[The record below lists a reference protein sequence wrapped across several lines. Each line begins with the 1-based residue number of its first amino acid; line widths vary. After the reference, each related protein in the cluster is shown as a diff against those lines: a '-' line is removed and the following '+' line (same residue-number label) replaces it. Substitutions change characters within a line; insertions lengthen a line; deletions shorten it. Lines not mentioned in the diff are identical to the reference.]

1 MQLAYILWTVN
12 PEVLDSL
19 GLDLSFD
26 FRWYGILF
34 ASGFLFGQSI
44 IDYIWKA
51 EGKPAKDVEILT
63 IYALIGTV
71 IGARLGHVLFYDDKG
86 IYRSDPIQALYI
98 WEGGLASHGA
108 AFALIL
114 SVWLYSRK
122 RYGQSF
128 LWVIDRV
135 VITVALGG
143 ALIRIGNLMNSEI
156 IGKPTDTDS
165 GFVFARSAYD
175 VINKN
180 DLNKKILNFHI
191 TRSNS
196 DTVINNKT
204 YAGLTVHFEVEK
216 GAVTEN
222 DLQLKVKGELA
233 KLIITNPESAPH
245 FSVLQDQLKPMISE
259 VPNADGNIEA
269 SFNIYGIPRYP
280 SQLYE
285 SISTFLTF
293 LLLGFLW
300 FRYKDKTPEGLLFS
314 LFVIINFG
322 LRFLYEFTKE
332 PQVDFEK
339 EMTYNMGQLLSIP
352 LVIAGLITLYIVL
365 TRTKKVNQ

>member
-1 MQLAYILWTVN
+1 MQLAYILWTAN

-51 EGKPAKDVEILT
+51 EGKPAKDVEALT

-71 IGARLGHVLFYDDKG
+71 IGARLGHVLFYDEGG
-86 IYRSDPIQALYI
+86 IYRADPIKALYI

-143 ALIRIGNLMNSEI
+143 ALIRMGNLMNSEI
-156 IGKPTDTDS
+156 IGKPTGTDY
-165 GFVFARSAYD
+165 GFVFARSGYD
-175 VINKN
+175 VITKN
-180 DLNKKILNFHI
+180 DLNRKILNLEI
-191 TRSNS
+191 VRNNA
-196 DTVINNKT
+196 DTVIDNQT
-204 YAGLTVHFEVEK
+204 YAGLSVKFQVEK
-216 GAVTEN
+216 GTVSDN
-222 DLQLKVKGELA
+222 DLQQKVNGELA
-233 KLIITNPESAPH
+233 NQLMQNEEAILH
-245 FSVLQDQLKPMISE
+245 FKVLPNHLKPYISE
-259 VPNADGNIEA
+259 TPNAEGNIEA
-269 SFNIYGIPRYP
+269 SFQVYGVPRHP

-293 LLLGFLW
+293 LLLAFIW
-300 FRYKDKTPEGLLFS
+300 FRNKDKTPEGLLFS

-322 LRFLYEFTKE
+322 LRFVYEFIKE

-339 EMTYNMGQLLSIP
+339 NLSYNMGQILSVP
-352 LVIAGLITLYIVL
+352 LVIAGLITMYIVL
-365 TRTKKVNQ
+365 KRSKKPVA

>member
-44 IDYIWKA
+44 IDYIWNA
-51 EGKPAKDVEILT
+51 EGKPAKDVEKLT

-71 IGARLGHVLFYDDKG
+71 IGARLGHVLFYDEGG
-86 IYRSDPIQALYI
+86 IYRANPIKALYI

-122 RYGQSF
+122 RHGQSF

-143 ALIRIGNLMNSEI
+143 ALIRMGNLMNSEI
-156 IGKPTDTDS
+156 IGKPTGTDY
-165 GFVFARSAYD
+165 GFVFARSGYD
-175 VINKN
+175 AILKN
-180 DLNKKILNFHI
+180 DLNHKILNLEI
-191 TRSNS
+191 NRSNS
-196 DTVINNKT
+196 DTIINNQT
-204 YAGLTVHFEVEK
+204 YAGLTVQFEVENGTVSEK
-216 GAVTEN
+216 
-222 DLQLKVKGELA
+222 DLQLKVNGTLA
-233 KLIITNPESAPH
+233 NLLMQDNEAINH
-245 FSVLQDQLKPMISE
+245 FKVFPDQLKPYISE
-259 VPNADGNIEA
+259 APNAEGNIAA
-269 SFNIYGIPRYP
+269 SFQVYGIPRHP

-285 SISTFLTF
+285 SITTFLTF
-293 LLLGFLW
+293 VLLAFIW
-300 FRYKDKTPEGLLFS
+300 FRNKAKTPEGLLFS
-314 LFVIINFG
+314 MFVIINFG
-322 LRFLYEFTKE
+322 LRFVYEYIKE

-339 EMTYNMGQLLSIP
+339 EMSYNMGQILSIP
-352 LVIAGLITLYIVL
+352 LVIAGLITMYIVL
-365 TRTKKVNQ
+365 NRNKKPVA

>member
-26 FRWYGILF
+26 FRWYGMLF

-44 IDYIWKA
+44 IDYIWKT
-51 EGKPAKDVEILT
+51 EGKPAKDVEMLT

-71 IGARLGHVLFYDDKG
+71 IGARLGHCLFYDRE
-86 IYRSDPIQALYI
+86 IYLADPIKILYI

-122 RYGQSF
+122 RQGQSF

-143 ALIRIGNLMNSEI
+143 ALIRMGNLMNSEI

-180 DLNKKILNFHI
+180 DENKKILNFHI
-191 TRSNS
+191 TRNNS
-196 DTVINNKT
+196 DTVIDNKT
-204 YAGLTVHFEVEK
+204 LAGLTVHFEVEK
-216 GAVTEN
+216 GALSDN
-222 DLQLKVKGELA
+222 AIQQKVKSELA
-233 KLIITNPESAPH
+233 KQIVNNPESTPH
-245 FSVLQDQLKPMISE
+245 FRLLPDQLKPVVSE
-259 VPNADGNIEA
+259 VPNAEGNIEA
-269 SFNIYGIPRYP
+269 SFNIYGIPRHP

-293 LLLGFLW
+293 LLLAFIW

-314 LFVIINFG
+314 MFVIINFG
-322 LRFLYEFTKE
+322 LRFVYEFTKE
-332 PQVDFEK
+332 PQVEFEK

-352 LVIAGLITLYIVL
+352 LVIVGLITLYIVL

>member
-26 FRWYGILF
+26 FRWYGMLF

-44 IDYIWKA
+44 IDYIWKT
-51 EGKPAKDVEILT
+51 ESKPAKDVEMLT

-71 IGARLGHVLFYDDKG
+71 IGARLGHCLFYDRE
-86 IYRSDPIQALYI
+86 IYLADPIKILYI

-122 RYGQSF
+122 RQGQSF

-143 ALIRIGNLMNSEI
+143 ALIRMGNLMNSEI

-165 GFVFARSAYD
+165 GFVFARSGYD
-175 VINKN
+175 VITKN
-180 DLNKKILNFHI
+180 DLNAKVLNFHI

-204 YAGLTVHFEVEK
+204 LAGLTVHFEVEK
-216 GAVTEN
+216 GALTDNAIQQMVN
-222 DLQLKVKGELA
+222 GNLANQLVS
-233 KLIITNPESAPH
+233 NSESAPH
-245 FSVLQDQLKPMISE
+245 FTLLQDQLKPVISE
-259 VPNADGNIEA
+259 APNAEGNIEA

-293 LLLGFLW
+293 LLLAFIW

-314 LFVIINFG
+314 MFVIINFG
-322 LRFLYEFTKE
+322 LRFVYEFTKE
-332 PQVDFEK
+332 PQVEFEK

-352 LVIAGLITLYIVL
+352 LVIVGLITLYIVL